1 MVAALQMQSTRQQI
15 LEYLQR
21 QGRATVKELG
31 KLLGLTSTGI
41 RQHLTVLERDGL
53 VDAHEERGRVGRPTL
68 VYSLTEKADS
78 LFPKTYDALASVLLE
93 EVRSSQGNQ
102 RLHELLHKVA
112 ERMALPYSERVQ
124 GKPLSGRVQETARI
138 MEEQGCLI
146 DVREA
151 EGDEYFIDE
160 FTCPFPKVA
169 EKDRAICALHVDF
182 VRILTGADTRLTQ
195 SLLRGE
201 RACTYRVRGTVKSA
215 VKVRGTVKSAVKA

>member
-1 MVAALQMQSTRQQI
+1 MVAALQIQATRQQI

-31 KLLGLTSTGI
+31 RLLGLTSTGI

-78 LFPKTYDALASVLLE
+78 LFPKTYDALAADLIE
-93 EVRSSQGNQ
+93 EIRSSQGNE
-102 RLHELLHKVA
+102 RLQELLHRVA
-112 ERMALPYSERVQ
+112 ERMAAPYVDRVQ
-124 GKPLSGRVQETARI
+124 GKRLGERVQETGRI
-138 MEEQGCLI
+138 MEEQGYLVDC
-146 DVREA
+146 RRGG
-151 EGDEYFIDE
+151 GDEYYIDE

-169 EKDRAICALHVDF
+169 RQEHAVCALHVEF
-182 VRILTGADTRLTQ
+182 VRVLAGADTRLTQ

-201 RACTYRVRGTVKSA
+201 RACTYRIRGDHKNPAGV
-215 VKVRGTVKSAVKA
+215 

>member
-1 MVAALQMQSTRQQI
+1 MAAALQMQSTRQHI

-31 KLLGLTSTGI
+31 GLLGLTSTGI

-53 VDAHEERGRVGRPTL
+53 VDAREERGRVGRPTL

-78 LFPKTYDALASVLLE
+78 LFPKTYDALATVLLE
-93 EVRSSQGNQ
+93 EIRSSEGKE
-102 RLHELLHKVA
+102 RLHDLLHKVA
-112 ERMALPYSERVQ
+112 ERMAAPYAERIEGRPLPERV
-124 GKPLSGRVQETARI
+124 RETARI
-138 MEEQGCLI
+138 MEEQGCLV

-151 EGDEYFIDE
+151 DGAYYIDE

-169 EKDRAICALHVDF
+169 QQDRSVCALHVDF
-182 VRILTGADTRLTQ
+182 VRVLTGGDTRLTQ

-201 RACTYRVRGTVKSA
+201 RACCYRVRAGTA
-215 VKVRGTVKSAVKA
+215 

>member
-1 MVAALQMQSTRQQI
+1 MAAALQMQSTRQHI

-31 KLLGLTSTGI
+31 GLLGLTSTGI

-53 VDAHEERGRVGRPTL
+53 VDAREERGRVGRPTL

-78 LFPKTYDALASVLLE
+78 LFPKTYDALATVLLE
-93 EVRSSQGNQ
+93 EIRSSEGKE
-102 RLHELLHKVA
+102 RLHDLLHKVA
-112 ERMALPYSERVQ
+112 ERMAAPYAERIEGRPLPERV
-124 GKPLSGRVQETARI
+124 RETARI
-138 MEEQGCLI
+138 MEEQGCLV

-151 EGDEYFIDE
+151 DGAYYIDE

-169 EKDRAICALHVDF
+169 QQDRSVCALHVDF
-182 VRILTGADTRLTQ
+182 VRVLTGGDTRLTQ

-201 RACTYRVRGTVKSA
+201 RACCYRVRPSA
-215 VKVRGTVKSAVKA
+215 T

>member
-68 VYSLTEKADS
+68 VYALTEKADA

-93 EVRSSQGNQ
+93 EVRSSQGNE

-112 ERMALPYSERVQ
+112 ERMAGPYRERVQ
-124 GKPLSGRVQETARI
+124 GKPLSGRVQETASI

-201 RACTYRVRGTVKSA
+201 RACTYRVRGTVKN
-215 VKVRGTVKSAVKA
+215 AVKA

>member
-1 MVAALQMQSTRQQI
+1 MVAALQIQATRQQI

-31 KLLGLTSTGI
+31 SLLGLTSTGI

-78 LFPKTYDALASVLLE
+78 LFPKTYDALAVDLIE
-93 EVRSSQGNQ
+93 EIRSSQGNE
-102 RLHELLHKVA
+102 RLQELLHKVA
-112 ERMALPYSERVQ
+112 ERMAATYVERVQ
-124 GKPLSGRVQETARI
+124 CMLLGERVQETWRI
-138 MEEQGCLI
+138 MEEQGYLI
-146 DVREA
+146 DCRRGD
-151 EGDEYFIDE
+151 GDEYYIDE

-169 EKDRAICALHVDF
+169 QQEHAVCALHVEF
-182 VRILTGADTRLTQ
+182 VRVLAGADTRLTQ

-201 RACTYRVRGTVKSA
+201 RACTYRIRGDHKNPA
-215 VKVRGTVKSAVKA
+215 GA